1 MTKPFDALALGSI
14 YLDIHYGKFPF
25 DPEIG
30 IRSETETVG
39 KEVQLRVG
47 GSAANFAQVGS
58 NLGLKTALV
67 AKIGQDRVGNIVTD
81 ILNEQKILRLIF
93 TDPEVKTNVSSHFTN
108 PQGDTIQTTAGTAN
122 LALNGED
129 AIRVVRNYFNKISAL
144 YIGSYF
150 KLTMLQNKYESMVRG
165 ARDAGVLTLLDHGM
179 ISNVVNQDHIEQVK
193 SLANIVDIYIPNEQE
208 FLAIW
213 NVSSIEQ
220 GFEKISALSDR
231 PVVVVTRGANGA
243 MGLDKTGQIYDVPSF
258 KVQPIN
264 AVGAGDSFNAGF
276 LKAWQKQT
284 PINEAIRYAH
294 AVAAIRISDNN
305 PPSPESV
312 QALLQK

>member
-14 YLDIHYGKFPF
+14 YLDIHYGEFPF

-39 KEVQLRVG
+39 NEVQLRVG

-58 NLGLKTALV
+58 GLGLKTALV

-81 ILNEQKILRLIF
+81 ILNEQNILRLIF

-122 LALNGED
+122 LALDGED
-129 AIRVVRNYFNKISAL
+129 AMRVVRNYFDKISAL

-150 KLTMLQNKYESMVRG
+150 KLTMLQDKYEAIVKS
-165 ARDAGVLTLLDHGM
+165 AREHDVLTLLDHGM
-179 ISNVVNQDHIEQVK
+179 ISNVVNTGHIEQVK
-193 SLANIVDIYIPNEQE
+193 SLVRNVDVYIPNEQE
-208 FLAIW
+208 FLTIW
-213 NVSSIEQ
+213 NVNSIKQ
-220 GFEKISALSDR
+220 GFEKMLSLPKR
-231 PVVVVTRGANGA
+231 PIIVVTRGANGA
-243 MGLDKTGQIYDVPSF
+243 IGLDQDGSIHDIPSF
-258 KVQPIN
+258 KVQPKN

-276 LKAWQKQT
+276 LKAWQKKFSMD
-284 PINEAIRYAH
+284 EAIRYAH
-294 AVAAIRISDNN
+294 AVAAIRISENT
-305 PPSPESV
+305 PPSKESV
-312 QALLQK
+312 QALLDK